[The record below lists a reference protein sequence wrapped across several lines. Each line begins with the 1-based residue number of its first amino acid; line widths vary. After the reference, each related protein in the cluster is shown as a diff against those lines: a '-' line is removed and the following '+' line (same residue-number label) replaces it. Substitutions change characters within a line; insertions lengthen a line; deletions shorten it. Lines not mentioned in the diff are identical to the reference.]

1 MSIKAEVNIK
11 IDGINRG
18 GTNSLHEIADGM
30 SLSAGETQTNL
41 QP

>member
-1 MSIKAEVNIK
+1 MSTQGEGVIM

-18 GTNSLHEIADGM
+18 GTNSLHEIADGL